1 MKTPL
6 FLSEMGDI
14 SMFKSLDDIERYIEP
29 YGLENDRVF
38 DAEGTE
44 FGLQIVAHE
53 PADVASHW
61 YSRLV
66 QKIHVPVVR
75 IVTDSPLP
83 TPRVEFE
90 GILREYLSDSELDM
104 KLLQSMCMT
113 DMVTFLESTNHF
125 TR

>member
-6 FLSEMGDI
+6 FLSEMCDI

-29 YGLENDRVF
+29 YGLEDGRVF

-44 FGLQIVAHE
+44 FALQIVPLERPHGG
-53 PADVASHW
+53 SNW
-61 YSRLV
+61 YSKLV
-66 QKIHVPVVR
+66 PSVNVPIVR
-75 IVTDSPLP
+75 VVTDRPLP

-90 GILREYLSDSELDM
+90 GILREYLSDSELDT
-104 KLLQSMCMT
+104 KLLQSMCIT
-113 DMVTFLESTNHF
+113 DMVSFLERTNHF